1 MMTSLSIL
9 QCEAEKVCGVNVNYL
24 KYYNIKKTSHSSYII
39 QRRVMALNSFLLK
52 SCFPMELQVLLGI
65 IDRYYYCAC

>member
-24 KYYNIKKTSHSSYII
+24 KYYNIKKPSQFQLI
-39 QRRVMALNSFLLK
+39 QRRVMALNSFLQK

-65 IDRYYYCAC
+65 IDIYYYCAC